1 MINLILRIIRC
12 LNKKSV
18 NKIIYLQIVTI
29 AIGFFNVL
37 SAILIAPFI
46 MLIAGENLK
55 IDNPF
60 FQKFFD
66 FINVFEAD
74 NLFLYVSVALVSFYI
89 LTIILNLVLNYLN
102 LKWIQDLI
110 VYFQKNLFSYYVEK
124 NWLYHSEIS
133 SKNLISKLHND
144 SQRLTNTVILPFITL
159 FSHFIISIIIIAA
172 IFLVDFKVA
181 IVTVT
186 IFTLFYSLFYFF
198 FKKKLRKAG
207 DTITKVF
214 PLYYKSMLEG
224 LTSIKDVILF
234 NKKNFFKKSFSQN
247 LNTLRNT
254 NIVQTYLI
262 QIPRSLVEIIFFALL
277 IIFIFLLT
285 KVYNYKFAETGAIVA
300 FYGICALKVIPSL
313 QKIFNSFASINS
325 DISAF
330 FNIEEDL
337 INANKISNKDNQNE
351 IIQKMKFQ
359 NKIEIKNLTFRYPSN
374 IKAGVFDINMSIP
387 TGSKVGIVGK
397 TGSGKS
403 TLLDLIL
410 GFISHEIGEI
420 RVDNININKKNLKS
434 WQKNLSYV
442 PQNFNIYEGTVKS
455 NVGFGLDENSIE
467 LDKIN
472 KSLELAELN
481 EFIGNENLSVGESGK
496 KLSGGQ
502 KQRIGI
508 ARAIYKDA
516 ELLILDE
523 ATSSLD
529 TITEKKILENLQ
541 NYKNIKTII
550 VVSHRFETLKMCD
563 KFYFLDNGK
572 VSELRNFEELT
583 SKYIDIK

>member
-124 NWLYHSEIS
+124 NWLYHSETS

-198 FKKKLRKAG
+198 FKKKLRNAG

-224 LTSIKDVILF
+224 LTSIKDVI
-234 NKKNFFKKSFSQN
+234 
-247 LNTLRNT
+247 
-254 NIVQTYLI
+254 
-262 QIPRSLVEIIFFALL
+262 
-277 IIFIFLLT
+277 
-285 KVYNYKFAETGAIVA
+285 
-300 FYGICALKVIPSL
+300 
-313 QKIFNSFASINS
+313 
-325 DISAF
+325 
-330 FNIEEDL
+330 
-337 INANKISNKDNQNE
+337 
-351 IIQKMKFQ
+351 
-359 NKIEIKNLTFRYPSN
+359 
-374 IKAGVFDINMSIP
+374 
-387 TGSKVGIVGK
+387 
-397 TGSGKS
+397 
-403 TLLDLIL
+403 
-410 GFISHEIGEI
+410 
-420 RVDNININKKNLKS
+420 
-434 WQKNLSYV
+434 
-442 PQNFNIYEGTVKS
+442 
-455 NVGFGLDENSIE
+455 
-467 LDKIN
+467 
-472 KSLELAELN
+472 
-481 EFIGNENLSVGESGK
+481 
-496 KLSGGQ
+496 
-502 KQRIGI
+502 
-508 ARAIYKDA
+508 
-516 ELLILDE
+516 
-523 ATSSLD
+523 
-529 TITEKKILENLQ
+529 
-541 NYKNIKTII
+541 
-550 VVSHRFETLKMCD
+550 
-563 KFYFLDNGK
+563 
-572 VSELRNFEELT
+572 
-583 SKYIDIK
+583 